1 MQLTFEGNMNKS
13 PQKPLLLA
21 YIIFLFIALGYH
33 SIAGLMGWQF
43 STWESIVVAATI
55 ASYAF
60 SMSSL
65 IKFFAKKNRT
75 YLQLLNQYLDL
86 AKQLRKTEVNV
97 VSECANKEKLL
108 ESGEDIIHTTINFI
122 SSLEKQIRKNDKI
135 SFAFDVAGYLV
146 FFCILSFDAIFN
158 FFYPMQ
164 EFFTLVAFIIILTI
178 EYIESVQSV
187 KYENTFNILIKNTQD
202 TINNLKKRT
211 EE

>member
-1 MQLTFEGNMNKS
+1 MNKS

-33 SIAGLMGWQF
+33 LVADAVGWQF

-65 IKFFAKKNRT
+65 VKFFAKKNRT

-86 AKQLRKTEVNV
+86 AKQLRRTEVNV
-97 VSECANKEKLL
+97 VAECSDKEKLL
-108 ESGEDIIHTTINFI
+108 ESGKDIIQTTINFI
-122 SSLEKQIRKNDKI
+122 SSLEEQINRNDKI

-146 FFCILSFDAIFN
+146 FFCILSFNAIFN

-178 EYIESVQSV
+178 EYIESVQAV
-187 KYENTFNILIKNTQD
+187 KYENIFNILIKNTQD
-202 TINNLKKRT
+202 TIDNLKSRN
-211 EE
+211 EESHNGNQ